1 VSVPARPTA
10 TGPLRRFHSRA
21 VVVVLVL
28 ALAAGVSACSTSSPS
43 GANTGYITGDGV
55 VTTIAPGDRKPAPE
69 LRGDTLG
76 GSSVD
81 LADHRGQIVVVN
93 VWAAWC
99 PDCRAEAADLVAAA
113 RRLPRAAFIGIDTR
127 ESNKSAA
134 AAFVR
139 DYHVPY
145 PSIYDEDGSALL
157 AFHGL
162 LSPSS
167 LPSTMVLDKAGRV
180 AALVLG
186 RVDTSTLVGLVHDVA
201 SGR

>member
-1 VSVPARPTA
+1 V
-10 TGPLRRFHSRA
+10 LC
-21 VVVVLVL
+21 LVL
-28 ALAAGVSACSTSSPS
+28 LTAAAALSACASSTPS
-43 GANTGYITGDGV
+43 GGNTGYITGNGV
-55 VTTIAPGDRKPAPE
+55 VTTIPPSERKPAPT
-69 LRGDTLG
+69 LRGDALG
-76 GSSVD
+76 GGTVN
-81 LADHRGQIVVVN
+81 LADHRGQTVVVN

-99 PDCRAEAADLVAAA
+99 PDCRAEASALVAAS
-113 RRLPRAAFIGIDTR
+113 RRLPSTAFIGIDTR
-127 ESNKSAA
+127 ESNRSAA
-134 AAFVR
+134 LAFVR

-167 LPSTMVLDKAGRV
+167 LPSTLVLDKQGRV

-186 RVDTSTLVGLVHDVA
+186 RVDTTTLVGLVHDVA